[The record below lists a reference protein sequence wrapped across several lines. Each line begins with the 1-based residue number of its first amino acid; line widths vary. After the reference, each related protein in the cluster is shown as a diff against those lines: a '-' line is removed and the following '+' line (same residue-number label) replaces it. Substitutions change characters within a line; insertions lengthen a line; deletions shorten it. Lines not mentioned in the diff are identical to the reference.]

1 MMQATNDVIAAILP
15 IGRLGVSGV
24 ALLIITIEAVSWLA
38 TDFCRARARLAR
50 PCLDILPERGLV
62 TGALYN
68 HV

>member
-38 TDFCRARARLAR
+38 TDFAERAHDWPGRAWTSSLNT
-50 PCLDILPERGLV
+50 V
-62 TGALYN
+62 
-68 HV
+68 